1 MVQSMTGYGRSEAL
15 LKEGRLIFE
24 IRSLNGKNADISI
37 KSPLLPKDKEIEVR
51 KYLAETLVRGT
62 IDVFI
67 TWEPNAAE
75 SARSINEDLAAAYYG
90 QMRALAEKLGIPDPY
105 EASAPMEVLSS
116 LLRLPDVL
124 DLRKQDV
131 ITQENW
137 PLAEKALKEAA
148 EHLREFRQREG
159 EALRKDVTQKVQT
172 ILGFVDEMESY
183 EKERIDAIR
192 EELLKKFDEA
202 SLPLDR
208 QRLEQEMIYYLEKL
222 DINEEKVRLRQ
233 HCHYYL
239 DTLENEPASG
249 RKLGFIAQEMGREIN
264 TTGSKAN
271 HAGIQKIVVRM
282 KDELEKIKEQSLNIL

>member
-1 MVQSMTGYGRSEAL
+1 MTGYGRSEAL